1 MSSKAAF
8 SAMVAVVVGAT
19 LMITGPSFAASTP
32 TPAPARSTAAV
43 RQPTAT
49 PAPAPA
55 ESRRATQAKPV
66 RSRPSFTG

>member
-19 LMITGPSFAASTP
+19 LMIAGPSFAASTP
-32 TPAPARSTAAV
+32 TPAPSRSAAAPRPTAA
-43 RQPTAT
+43 
-49 PAPAPA
+49 PAPVPA

-66 RSRPSFTG
+66 RARPHFTG